1 MSREKKSNQK
11 TDIRVDDEEVIKY
24 KEIYDTI
31 IEYEKKLHVKNEKR
45 IKMGLR
51 CIIIVPMIFL
61 FLLLVT
67 ESSKV
72 IFLILWIVSLFG
84 ISFYLI
90 AVEYM
95 DYNLQKKIKEFTGD
109 EDAEFDGLL
118 GDDLMQVHE
127 TLKRI
132 KLKEI
137 KQREGDM

>member
-1 MSREKKSNQK
+1 MSREKKINQK
-11 TDIRVDDEEVIKY
+11 TDVRVKDEDAVKY
-24 KEIYDTI
+24 KEIYDAI
-31 IEYEKKLHVKNEKR
+31 IEYEKKIHIKNEKR
-45 IKMGLR
+45 IKIGLR
-51 CIIIVPMIFL
+51 CIIIILMIFL
-61 FLLLVT
+61 FLLFVT

-72 IFLILWIVSLFG
+72 IFLILWIVSLFV
-84 ISFYLI
+84 IASYLI

-132 KLKEI
+132 K
-137 KQREGDM
+137 QREGDM

>member
-1 MSREKKSNQK
+1 MSREKKNNQK
-11 TDIRVDDEEVIKY
+11 TDVRVNDEDTVKY
-24 KEIYDTI
+24 KEIYDMI
-31 IEYEKKLHVKNEKR
+31 IEYEKKIHIKNEKR
-45 IKMGLR
+45 IKIGLR
-51 CIIIVPMIFL
+51 CIIIIPMIFL
-61 FLLLVT
+61 FLLFVT

-72 IFLILWIVSLFG
+72 IFLILWIVSLFV
-84 ISFYLI
+84 IASYLI

-132 KLKEI
+132 K
-137 KQREGDM
+137 QREGDM

>member
-1 MSREKKSNQK
+1 MSREQKNNQK
-11 TDIRVDDEEVIKY
+11 TDVRVNDEDTVKY
-24 KEIYDTI
+24 KEIYDMI
-31 IEYEKKLHVKNEKR
+31 IEYEKKIHIKNEKR
-45 IKMGLR
+45 IKIGLR
-51 CIIIVPMIFL
+51 CIIIIPMIFL
-61 FLLLVT
+61 FLLFVT

-72 IFLILWIVSLFG
+72 IFLILWIVSLFV
-84 ISFYLI
+84 IASYLI

-132 KLKEI
+132 K
-137 KQREGDM
+137 QREGDM

>member
-11 TDIRVDDEEVIKY
+11 TDVRVKDEDAIKY

-31 IEYEKKLHVKNEKR
+31 IEYERKIHIKNEKR
-45 IKMGLR
+45 IKIGLR
-51 CIIIVPMIFL
+51 CIIIIPMIFL
-61 FLLLVT
+61 FLLFVT

-72 IFLILWIVSLFG
+72 IFLILWIVSLFV
-84 ISFYLI
+84 IASYLI

-132 KLKEI
+132 K
-137 KQREGDM
+137 QREGDM

>member
-11 TDIRVDDEEVIKY
+11 TDVRVNDEDTIKY
-24 KEIYDTI
+24 KEIYDAI
-31 IEYEKKLHVKNEKR
+31 IEYERKIHIKNEKR
-45 IKMGLR
+45 IKIGLR
-51 CIIIVPMIFL
+51 CIIIIPMIFL
-61 FLLLVT
+61 FLLFVT

-72 IFLILWIVSLFG
+72 IFLILWIVSLFV
-84 ISFYLI
+84 IASYLI

-118 GDDLMQVHE
+118 GDDLMQVQG
-127 TLKRI
+127 TLK
-132 KLKEI
+132 KI

>member
-1 MSREKKSNQK
+1 MSREKKNNQK
-11 TDIRVDDEEVIKY
+11 TDVRVNDEDTIKY
-24 KEIYDTI
+24 KEIYDMI
-31 IEYEKKLHVKNEKR
+31 IEYERKIHIKNEKR
-45 IKMGLR
+45 IKIGLR
-51 CIIIVPMIFL
+51 CIIIIPMIFL
-61 FLLLVT
+61 LFVT

-72 IFLILWIVSLFG
+72 IFLILWIVSLFV
-84 ISFYLI
+84 IASYLI

-132 KLKEI
+132 K
-137 KQREGDM
+137 QREGDM

>member
-1 MSREKKSNQK
+1 MSREKKNNQK
-11 TDIRVDDEEVIKY
+11 TDVRVNDEDTIKY
-24 KEIYDTI
+24 KEIYDMI
-31 IEYEKKLHVKNEKR
+31 IEYEKKIHIKNEKR
-45 IKMGLR
+45 IKIGLR
-51 CIIIVPMIFL
+51 CIIIIPMIFL
-61 FLLLVT
+61 FLLFVT

-72 IFLILWIVSLFG
+72 IFLILWIVSLFV
-84 ISFYLI
+84 IASYLI

-132 KLKEI
+132 K
-137 KQREGDM
+137 QREGDM

>member
-11 TDIRVDDEEVIKY
+11 TDVRVNDEDTIKY
-24 KEIYDTI
+24 KEIYDAI
-31 IEYEKKLHVKNEKR
+31 IEYEKKIHIKNEKR
-45 IKMGLR
+45 IKIGLR
-51 CIIIVPMIFL
+51 CIIIIPMIFL
-61 FLLLVT
+61 FLLFVT

-72 IFLILWIVSLFG
+72 IFLILWIVSLFV
-84 ISFYLI
+84 IASYLI

-132 KLKEI
+132 K
-137 KQREGDM
+137 QREGDM

>member
-11 TDIRVDDEEVIKY
+11 TDIRVDDDEVIKY

>member
-1 MSREKKSNQK
+1 MSREKKINQK
-11 TDIRVDDEEVIKY
+11 TDVRVKDEDAVKY
-24 KEIYDTI
+24 KEIYDAI
-31 IEYEKKLHVKNEKR
+31 IEYERKIHIKNEKR
-45 IKMGLR
+45 IKIGLR
-51 CIIIVPMIFL
+51 CIIIIPMIFL
-61 FLLLVT
+61 FLLFVT

-72 IFLILWIVSLFG
+72 IFLILWIVSLFV
-84 ISFYLI
+84 IASYLI

-132 KLKEI
+132 K
-137 KQREGDM
+137 QREGDM

>member
-11 TDIRVDDEEVIKY
+11 TDVRVKDEDAVKY
-24 KEIYDTI
+24 KEIYDAI
-31 IEYEKKLHVKNEKR
+31 IEYEKKIHIKNEKR
-45 IKMGLR
+45 IKIGLR
-51 CIIIVPMIFL
+51 CIIIIPMIFL
-61 FLLLVT
+61 FLLFVT

-72 IFLILWIVSLFG
+72 IFLILWIVSLFV
-84 ISFYLI
+84 IASYLI

-95 DYNLQKKIKEFTGD
+95 DYNLQQTIKEFTGD

-132 KLKEI
+132 K
-137 KQREGDM
+137 QREGDM

>member
-1 MSREKKSNQK
+1 MSREKKNNQK
-11 TDIRVDDEEVIKY
+11 TDVRVNDEDTIKY
-24 KEIYDTI
+24 KEIYDMI
-31 IEYEKKLHVKNEKR
+31 IEYERKIHIKNEKR
-45 IKMGLR
+45 IKIGLR
-51 CIIIVPMIFL
+51 CIIIIPMIFL
-61 FLLLVT
+61 FLLFVT

-72 IFLILWIVSLFG
+72 IFLILWIVSLFV
-84 ISFYLI
+84 IASYLI

-132 KLKEI
+132 K
-137 KQREGDM
+137 QREGDM

>member
-11 TDIRVDDEEVIKY
+11 TDVRVNDEDTIKY
-24 KEIYDTI
+24 KEIYDAI
-31 IEYEKKLHVKNEKR
+31 IEYERKINIKNEKR
-45 IKMGLR
+45 IKIGLR
-51 CIIIVPMIFL
+51 CIIIIPMIFL
-61 FLLLVT
+61 FLLFVT

-72 IFLILWIVSLFG
+72 IFLILWIVSLFV
-84 ISFYLI
+84 IASYLI

-118 GDDLMQVHE
+118 GDDLMQVQG
-127 TLKRI
+127 TLK
-132 KLKEI
+132 KI

>member
-11 TDIRVDDEEVIKY
+11 TDVRVKDEDAVKY
-24 KEIYDTI
+24 KEIYDAI
-31 IEYEKKLHVKNEKR
+31 IEYEKKIHIKNEKR
-45 IKMGLR
+45 IKIGLR
-51 CIIIVPMIFL
+51 CIIIIPMIFL
-61 FLLLVT
+61 FLLFVT

-72 IFLILWIVSLFG
+72 IFLMLWIVSLFG
-84 ISFYLI
+84 IAFYLI

-132 KLKEI
+132 K
-137 KQREGDM
+137 QREGDM

>member
-11 TDIRVDDEEVIKY
+11 TDVRVKDEDAVKY
-24 KEIYDTI
+24 KEIYDAI
-31 IEYEKKLHVKNEKR
+31 IEYERKIHIKNEKR
-45 IKMGLR
+45 IKIGLR
-51 CIIIVPMIFL
+51 CIIIIPMIFL
-61 FLLLVT
+61 FLLFVT

-72 IFLILWIVSLFG
+72 IFLILWIVSLFV
-84 ISFYLI
+84 IASYLI

-95 DYNLQKKIKEFTGD
+95 DYNLQNKIKEFTGD

-132 KLKEI
+132 K
-137 KQREGDM
+137 QREGDM

>member
-1 MSREKKSNQK
+1 MSREKKINQK
-11 TDIRVDDEEVIKY
+11 TDVRVKDEDAVKY
-24 KEIYDTI
+24 KEIYDAI
-31 IEYEKKLHVKNEKR
+31 IEYEKKIHIKNEKR
-45 IKMGLR
+45 IKIGLR
-51 CIIIVPMIFL
+51 CIIIIPMIFL
-61 FLLLVT
+61 FLLFVT

-72 IFLILWIVSLFG
+72 IFLILWIVSLFV
-84 ISFYLI
+84 IASYLI

-132 KLKEI
+132 K
-137 KQREGDM
+137 QREGDM